1 MIESSLLLSELI
13 NNYPEL
19 PVDQLSQAVLDLI
32 GDEEFQIR
40 LISTMDAPSKG
51 ELALKRKRVQR
62 FSYNRKNK
70 EVEKLEFLE
79 SLVRIKNSLE
89 NQEVPSI
96 VWQKNLPAAGITE
109 PYQMNKISSLLD
121 GFTGFSFFNNVSNG
135 GIGNPEVRNIKQKI
149 DEKVLAI
156 KQSAYNGIPLSIYEI
171 KDIAQA
177 RDFYSE
183 DTFMM
188 KELLDILKKDVKNR
202 NRIRDSNV
210 IKNEEDEEELLAEI
224 PMDIN
229 ETNRQNTNSKFLTIN
244 KLIRGIILDELE
256 VASRNLTEEFFQNR
270 INFEIYIGKKT
281 RLYDDA
287 SKFWP

>member
-1 MIESSLLLSELI
+1 
-13 NNYPEL
+13 
-19 PVDQLSQAVLDLI
+19 
-32 GDEEFQIR
+32 
-40 LISTMDAPSKG
+40 MDAPSKG

-202 NRIRDSNV
+202 NR
-210 IKNEEDEEELLAEI
+210 
-224 PMDIN
+224 
-229 ETNRQNTNSKFLTIN
+229 F
-244 KLIRGIILDELE
+244 
-256 VASRNLTEEFFQNR
+256 
-270 INFEIYIGKKT
+270 
-281 RLYDDA
+281 
-287 SKFWP
+287 

>member
-202 NRIRDSNV
+202 NRSKGSNV
-210 IKNEEDEEELLAEI
+210 IKNEEELLAEI

>member
-171 KDIAQA
+171 KDITQA
-177 RDFYSE
+177 RDFYSG

-202 NRIRDSNV
+202 NRSKGSNV
-210 IKNEEDEEELLAEI
+210 IKNEEELLAEI
-224 PMDIN
+224 PMEIN

-287 SKFWP
+287 SKIWQ

>member
-89 NQEVPSI
+89 NQEVPSR

-224 PMDIN
+224 PMEIN

-287 SKFWP
+287 SKIWQ

>member
-1 MIESSLLLSELI
+1 MIESSLLLSELS
-13 NNYPEL
+13 NDYPEL
-19 PVDQLSQAVLDLI
+19 PIDQLSQAVLDLI

-89 NQEVPSI
+89 NQEVPSR

-121 GFTGFSFFNNVSNG
+121 GFTGFSFFNNVSNV
-135 GIGNPEVRNIKQKI
+135 GIGTPEVRNIKQKI

-270 INFEIYIGKKT
+270 IDFEIYIGKKT